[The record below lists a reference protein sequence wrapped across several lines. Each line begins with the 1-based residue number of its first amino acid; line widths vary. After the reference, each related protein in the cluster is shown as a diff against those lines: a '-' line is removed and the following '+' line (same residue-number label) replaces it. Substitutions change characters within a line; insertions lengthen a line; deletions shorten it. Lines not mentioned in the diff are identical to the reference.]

1 MRVFRIDVKFY
12 ATAYIKA
19 DSAEEALAI
28 AKTMKDG
35 CLNIPEGE
43 RINSDIVVSGAMY
56 DSPELPAE
64 SISPILTCHGPDDDA
79 YPDCVEGD
87 EDEDATV

>member
-1 MRVFRIDVKFY
+1 MKVFRIDVKFY

-19 DSAEEALAI
+19 DSAEEALVI
-28 AKTMKDG
+28 AKTMKGD
-35 CLNIPEGE
+35 CLTVPEGE
-43 RINSDIVVSGAMY
+43 HLESDIVVSGAQY
-56 DSPELPAE
+56 DSPGLPDE